1 MSNQKAVRQRSGSNE
16 DPLVNRWRG
25 IGIAAVAAAKSVKP
39 ASDQTRHR
47 DATVQRLIDSV
58 SDQ

>member
-1 MSNQKAVRQRSGSNE
+1 MSSQKAQRHVGHEE
-16 DPLVNRWRG
+16 DKHARRWGG

-39 ASDQTRHR
+39 AQMNPGSR

-58 SDQ
+58 SEK